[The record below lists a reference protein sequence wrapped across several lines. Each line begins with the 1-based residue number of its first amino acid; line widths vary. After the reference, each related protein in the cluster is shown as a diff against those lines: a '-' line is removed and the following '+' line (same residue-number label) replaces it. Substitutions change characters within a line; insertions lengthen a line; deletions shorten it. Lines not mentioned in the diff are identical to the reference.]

1 MSRSPL
7 RSKSPVRDNARE
19 TSSYQVTETKIQ
31 DQRIRQTT
39 TSFSLY
45 EQHREKREQM
55 EHVEHQKVQQEQQKA
70 YEINNTSMNIR
81 DRIISSYRQE
91 IESQKLNERDF
102 VGLKA

>member
-1 MSRSPL
+1 M
-7 RSKSPVRDNARE
+7 
-19 TSSYQVTETKIQ
+19 Q

-39 TSFSLY
+39 NSFSQY

-55 EHVEHQKVQQEQQKA
+55 EHVEYQKVQSEQQKA
-70 YEINNTSMNIR
+70 YEINNMSMNIR

>member
-1 MSRSPL
+1 M
-7 RSKSPVRDNARE
+7 
-19 TSSYQVTETKIQ
+19 Q

-39 TSFSLY
+39 NSFSQY

-55 EHVEHQKVQQEQQKA
+55 EHVEYQKVQSEQQKA
-70 YEINNTSMNIR
+70 YEINNMSMNIR

-102 VGLKA
+102 VGLKAQIEDLKRRKEAYDQSFVSF